1 MLKVRYLSDA
11 VNAAAASYAKNTIK
25 ARYSVV
31 REEVEQDVIHNSVEV
46 NIKKRVTISSFP
58 LMQNSVIKLA
68 SNKNKAL
75 QIYNQG
81 IQKLDQNLQDKR
93 DVIESEAKVQKLGF
107 VEFVKNV
114 TLKQQQMLKA
124 GGVQNFIPWRAVWNG
139 NSVSTL
145 YYIVFD
151 ASQET
156 PSGTSLN
163 DIGRSP
169 NGYQVKNFKFF
180 QISAMVLINL
190 DEKILKI

>member
-75 QIYNQG
+75 QIYNQE

-93 DVIESEAKVQKLGF
+93 DVTESEAKVQKLGF

>member
-1 MLKVRYLSDA
+1 MLQVRYLSDA

-75 QIYNQG
+75 QIYNQE

-180 QISAMVLINL
+180 QISAMVLIH
-190 DEKILKI
+190 

>member
-1 MLKVRYLSDA
+1 MLEVRYLSDA

-46 NIKKRVTISSFP
+46 NIKKRVTVSSFP
-58 LMQNSVIKLA
+58 LMQNPVIKLA

-75 QIYNQG
+75 QIYNQE
-81 IQKLDQNLQDKR
+81 IEKLDQNLQDKR

-107 VEFVKNV
+107 VEFVKNI
-114 TLKQQQMLKA
+114 TPKQQQMLKA

-163 DIGRSP
+163 NIGRSP

-180 QISAMVLINL
+180 QISAMVLTHW

>member
-1 MLKVRYLSDA
+1 MLEVRYLSDA

-68 SNKNKAL
+68 FNKNKAL
-75 QIYNQG
+75 QIYNQE